1 MHPSNK
7 LPVMFYQALRVNKH
21 RQLDL
26 WSDGHSL
33 FLMDDYCHQI

>member
-1 MHPSNK
+1 MHPFNK
-7 LPVMFYQALRVNKH
+7 LSVLCLTGFEGEQH

-33 FLMDDYCHQI
+33 F

>member
-1 MHPSNK
+1 
-7 LPVMFYQALRVNKH
+7 MFKQALTGEQH

-33 FLMDDYCHQI
+33 FLMDHYCHQM